1 MAEETALGKGLPI
14 IKNDVFGLTEKDV
27 KKIFKESQT
36 ELEATR
42 KALSGNLSEREKE
55 FLEKHLPSVESQFKA
70 LSAPPKTVLAK
81 AKYFYDRTAE
91 LGKQG
96 MNEDVIIDQLAIE
109 FSDIGAY
116 YGLLRLKPWGY
127 HLGQGVFAS
136 RARQSFNK

>member
-1 MAEETALGKGLPI
+1 MSEETAGKGLPI

-27 KKIFKESQT
+27 KKILKETQID
-36 ELEATR
+36 LEATR
-42 KALSGNLSEREKE
+42 KALSDNLSEREKE
-55 FLEKHLPSVESQFKA
+55 FLGKHLPSVEAQFRA

-81 AKYFYDRTAE
+81 TKYFYDRTAE

-96 MNEDVIIDQLAIE
+96 MNEDLILDQLASE

-136 RARQSFNK
+136 RAKQSFKR